1 VEQGVRK
8 MTLKVL
14 AACGQ
19 GLGSCQIITMK
30 LNSVFKKMGIEAKVT
45 SSNVS
50 MAKSTATSY
59 DVLFCGQTLL
69 PNFKAAESK
78 GVVLIGLKN
87 IVSEKEMEEKIQEAI
102 ACGKI
107 KTG

>member
-1 VEQGVRK
+1 
-8 MTLKVL
+8 MTLKIL

-30 LNSVFKKMGIEAKVT
+30 LNAVFKKMGIDARVT

-59 DVLFCGQTLL
+59 DVLFCGQTLV
-69 PNFKAAESK
+69 PNFKTAESK
-78 GVVLIGLKN
+78 GVVVIGLKN
-87 IVSEKEMEEKIQEAI
+87 LVSEKEMEEKIHEAI
-102 ACGKI
+102 ASGKI
-107 KTG
+107 KPN

>member
-1 VEQGVRK
+1 

-30 LNSVFKKMGIEAKVT
+30 LNTVFKKMGVDAKVT

-59 DVLFCGQTLL
+59 DVIICGQTLV
-69 PNFKAAESK
+69 PNFKTAESK
-78 GVVLIGLKN
+78 GVVVIGLKN

-102 ACGKI
+102 TNGKI
-107 KTG
+107 KTK

>member
-1 VEQGVRK
+1 

-19 GLGSCQIITMK
+19 GLGSCQIISMR
-30 LNSVFKKMGIEAKVT
+30 LNTVFKKLGIDAKVT

-59 DVLFCGQTLL
+59 DVLFCGQPLVS
-69 PNFKAAESK
+69 NFKTAESK
-78 GVVLIGLKN
+78 GVVVIGLKN
-87 IVSEKEMEEKIQEAI
+87 LVSEKEMEEKIKEAI
-102 ACGKI
+102 AEGKI
-107 KTG
+107 KPN

>member
-1 VEQGVRK
+1 

-30 LNSVFKKMGIEAKVT
+30 LNTVFKKIGIDAKVT

-50 MAKSTATSY
+50 MAKSTAASY
-59 DVLFCGQTLL
+59 DVLFCGQTLV
-69 PNFKAAESK
+69 PNFKTAESK
-78 GVVLIGLKN
+78 GVVVIGLKN
-87 IVSEKEMEEKIQEAI
+87 IVSEKEMEEKIRKAI
-102 ACGKI
+102 ASGKI
-107 KTG
+107 KAE